1 MVTARR
7 VILAVPPVVVALS
20 YLVWTHFAAQVAVGN
35 LPPFD
40 LRLYGYEEAK
50 VYLAGL
56 SDTARAV
63 YLGPLHW
70 ADLALMISLT
80 LTLLL
85 PVWRK
90 GWAWCLPAI
99 GYLVF
104 DVLENR
110 AVAALLTRGLHEVGE
125 VAALSLFTGIKFG
138 ALALAAVL
146 AVWRFWA
153 IWRARA

>member
-1 MVTARR
+1 MVKA
-7 VILAVPPVVVALS
+7 AVAIPPLVALVA
-20 YLVWTHFAAQVAVGN
+20 YLIWQSLAAQVMVGD

-50 VYLAGL
+50 AYLAGL
-56 SDTARAV
+56 SDAARAV
-63 YLGPLHW
+63 YLGPLQR

-90 GWAWCLPAI
+90 GWLWCLPAM

-110 AVAALLTRGLHEVGE
+110 AVATLLTQGLHEVGE

-138 ALALAAVL
+138 ALGLAALL

-153 IWRARA
+153 IWRVRA

>member
-1 MVTARR
+1 MTILRR
-7 VILAVPPVVVALS
+7 IILAGPPLVAAAS
-20 YLVWTHFAAQVAVGN
+20 YLVWNYFAAQVSVGE

-50 VYLAGL
+50 AYLAGL
-56 SDTARAV
+56 SDAARAV
-63 YLGPLHW
+63 YLGPLQR
-70 ADLALMISLT
+70 ADLALMASLT

-90 GWAWCLPAI
+90 GWLWCLPAI

-110 AVAALLTRGLHEVGE
+110 TVAMLLTRGLHEVGE
-125 VAALSLFTGIKFG
+125 VATLTLFTGIKFG
-138 ALALAAVL
+138 ALALAALL
-146 AVWRFWA
+146 AVWRLWA
-153 IWRARA
+153 IRRVRA

>member
-7 VILAVPPVVVALS
+7 IMLAVPPVVAVAC
-20 YLVWTHFAAQVAVGN
+20 YLVWAHFAAQVAVGD

-50 VYLAGL
+50 AYLAGL
-56 SDTARAV
+56 SDAARAV
-63 YLGPLHW
+63 YLGPLQR

-90 GWAWCLPAI
+90 GWLWCLPAM

-110 AVAALLTRGLHEVGE
+110 AVAALLTQGLHEVGE
-125 VAALSLFTGIKFG
+125 VAMLSLFTGIKFG
-138 ALALAAVL
+138 ALGLAALL